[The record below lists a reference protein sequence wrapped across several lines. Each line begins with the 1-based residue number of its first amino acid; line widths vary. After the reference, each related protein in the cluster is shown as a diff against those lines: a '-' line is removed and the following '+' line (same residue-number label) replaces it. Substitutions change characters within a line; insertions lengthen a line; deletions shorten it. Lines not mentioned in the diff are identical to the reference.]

1 MNNEYTGDNSVLLSE
16 IQDLKF
22 TSMQEGLLKLYNYI
36 KQKSPEAVR

>member
-16 IQDLKF
+16 IQNFKF

-36 KQKSPEAVR
+36 KQKNLETAR